1 MRKVPSQL
9 TQLIE
14 APKRIQANVMIVPV
28 CVFWGRNWSAKD
40 SFLRAL
46 TSDRRSTTAGFK
58 RLLGLFFNRGDVHL
72 CIGKPVSLHELA
84 NHQKGTEFAVRR
96 AARLLR
102 MRFKTMEFV
111 TLGPDHS
118 HRRTFLQVVI
128 RSKRVRKTLK
138 AMQVKSR
145 GDANRVRR
153 SSIKK
158 PSRWPKP
165 SLLI

>member
-14 APKRIQANVMIVPV
+14 APKYPSQCDDRSRLR
-28 CVFWGRNWSAKD
+28 FWGRNWSAKD

-84 NHQKGTEFAVRR
+84 DHQKGTEFAVRR

-102 MRFKTMEFV
+102 MRFKTMDFV

-118 HRRTFLQVVI
+118 HRRTLLQLVV
-128 RSKRVRKTLK
+128 RSSGCVKLD
-138 AMQVKSR
+138 AMQLR
-145 GDANRVRR
+145 ATRR
-153 SSIKK
+153 Q
-158 PSRWPKP
+158 
-165 SLLI
+165 